1 MKTLPKSELK
11 LLLQE
16 RIEKFN
22 QCRTSNGKV
31 TRVDLELSNT
41 TYDDIIS
48 EKETSDL
55 NIESIDKTVTS
66 EDTTK
71 ATKTY
76 SEKIKV
82 GYFGKRRSRF

>member
-55 NIESIDKTVTS
+55 NIESIDKTLTS